1 MTGCRGQSTS
11 SINPKRSPGSHRERG
26 VQSSPPERL
35 SSMNDTPPV
44 DPSCTAPRRAAQS
57 SAESSS
63 LHLSRRRL
71 RRRQDPRR
79 RFVALAASFDA
90 GAVSAEIK
98 LNFAAGAIVNRV
110 DFVDCLDASCWTSHR
125 QNPFEDPGA
134 NSKLDSFCSIEIG
147 GGVGSRDT
155 EKTLTLENASNG
167 FESALKDI
175 LCKHLQTT
183 TVTIKSHD

>member
-1 MTGCRGQSTS
+1 MLSAVAEAIHRWVPQLLLLPRFQLAGRKSATQAKVLTGR
-11 SINPKRSPGSHRERG
+11 H
-26 VQSSPPERL
+26 
-35 SSMNDTPPV
+35 
-44 DPSCTAPRRAAQS
+44 
-57 SAESSS
+57 AE
-63 LHLSRRRL
+63 
-71 RRRQDPRR
+71 PRR

-134 NSKLDSFCSIEIG
+134 NSKIDSFWSVEIG
-147 GGVGSRDT
+147 GGVGSRAT